1 MCYSECMNRFKCQIH
16 SVLVTIPDTDDE
28 FLNGRYHQDVELC
41 KIHHENFPECIFE
54 EVHES

>member
-1 MCYSECMNRFKCQIH
+1 MNRFKCQIH